1 MDWLNALQGTLAV
14 ALVVTT
20 GLLGLQQGTVRTLR
34 ESNSD
39 LRARRD
45 DQDKYVAEV
54 EVKLS
59 TSNAENEVLRSVVT
73 GEAHLTALADRL
85 EDHHTE
91 SMSALADIRSAIEHH
106 GGTHGS

>member
-34 ESNSD
+34 ESNGD
-39 LRARRD
+39 LRARRE

-59 TSNAENEVLRSVVT
+59 KCEAENEVLRTVVT
-73 GEAHLTALADRL
+73 GEAHLEALTHQLD
-85 EDHHTE
+85 EHHRE
-91 SMSALADIRSAIEHH
+91 SMEALVEIKDAIQGGPH
-106 GGTHGS
+106 GA